1 MLSTRGRIMRVLI
14 IDDQKL
20 FAEAIR
26 SALSSNGHG
35 MEVLPVATTAMEGLA
50 AAQAN
55 RPDVVLVDMILP
67 DGTGIELG
75 EQILESCPGAVVV
88 AVTAL
93 SDARMLREAIKVG
106 FHGYLTKDTS
116 IMRFVESI
124 KSAVNG
130 QVVLPHRLAARAA
143 GQKSVEE
150 RDAELLADQLT
161 DRERDVLSLLV
172 KGARSDEIARWLS
185 ISPNTV
191 RTHIQNILTK
201 LQVHSR
207 LEAAAFAVR
216 HGLVSVAVDR
226 PMAAAVL

>member
-1 MLSTRGRIMRVLI
+1 MRVLF

-35 MEVLPVATTAMEGLA
+35 MEVLPVASTAKEGLEA
-50 AAQAN
+50 AKAH
-55 RPDVVLVDMILP
+55 RPDIVLVDMILP
-67 DGTGIELG
+67 DGTGVELG
-75 EQILESCPGAVVV
+75 EQILESCPGTAVV

-93 SDARMLREAIKVG
+93 SDPRMLRDALKVG
-106 FHGYLTKDTS
+106 FHGYLTKDTP
-116 IMRFVESI
+116 IARFVESI
-124 KSAVNG
+124 QSAMNG
-130 QVVLPHRLAARAA
+130 HVVLPHRLAARAA
-143 GQKSVEE
+143 GHRSASE
-150 RDAELLADQLT
+150 RDAGLLADQLT
-161 DRERDVLSLLV
+161 YRERDVLKLLV
-172 KGARSDEIARWLS
+172 EGAGSEEIARWLS

-216 HGLVSVAVDR
+216 YGLVSVAGDGPLVTASR
-226 PMAAAVL
+226 

>member
-1 MLSTRGRIMRVLI
+1 MRVLI

-35 MEVLPVATTAMEGLA
+35 LEALPVASTAEEGLA
-50 AAQAN
+50 AAKAE
-55 RPDVVLVDMILP
+55 RPDIVLVDMVLP
-67 DGTGIELG
+67 DGNGIELG
-75 EQILESCPGAVVV
+75 EQILDSCPGTVVV

-93 SDARMLREAIKVG
+93 SDPRMLRDAIKVG
-106 FHGYLTKDTS
+106 FHGYLTKDTP
-116 IMRFVESI
+116 IARFIESI
-124 KSAVNG
+124 KSAING

-143 GQKSVEE
+143 GQQSTEE
-150 RDAELLADQLT
+150 RDAGLLADQLT
-161 DRERDVLSLLV
+161 DRERDVLKLLV
-172 KGARSDEIARWLS
+172 KGARSEDIARWLS

-216 HGLVSVAVDR
+216 FGLVDGARDRLVA
-226 PMAAAVL
+226 AGSL